1 MKISGSE
8 EMRAALSRLKDPRLI
23 FEIALAVVVAGLV
36 AFQFPVFDRIHSLH
50 KQQQYHEHVIGLLR
64 LAQILDHL
72 APAKGD
78 NFQQALALRDMVYKS
93 IELKDAPAGINFDD
107 FGQAFSDS
115 TRDPHFGQACGGLT
129 ILYMAAL
136 EARGIPARYVGLFTD
151 NDVTTR
157 NFDSHATVEF
167 YYKGRW
173 FASDPT
179 FNVMFRR
186 NGRFLSYAELYELV
200 RQHKSYE
207 VTSNGF
213 RIEPGRALANYYTPL
228 PKLLRYVAIDRGE
241 TTSEAPPQAA
251 DSHATY
257 LPRQWDGYLHFSGGE
272 KARAGYTEKQPSNSL
287 YNFLE
292 DGPFR

>member
-1 MKISGSE
+1 
-8 EMRAALSRLKDPRLI
+8 MRAPLSKLKGPRLI

-36 AFQFPVFDRIHSLH
+36 AFQFPVFDRIRSLR

-72 APAKGD
+72 APPKGD
-78 NFQQALALRDMVYKS
+78 AFQQAIALRNTVYKS
-93 IELKDAPAGINFDD
+93 IELKDAPPGINFDD

-115 TRDPHFGQACGGLT
+115 MRNPNFGQACGGLT

-151 NDVTTR
+151 SDVTAR

-173 FASDPT
+173 FASDPA

-186 NGRFLSYAELYELV
+186 NGRFLSYVELYELV

-213 RIEPGRALANYYTPL
+213 LTEPGRALANYYTPL
-228 PKLLRYVAIDRGE
+228 SRLLRYVAIDRGE
-241 TTSEAPPQAA
+241 TTSETSPQNAN
-251 DSHATY
+251 SHATY
-257 LPRQWDGYLHFSGGE
+257 LPRQWDGYLHFSGG
-272 KARAGYTEKQPSNSL
+272 KRVRAGYTEKQPSNSL

-292 DGPFR
+292 NGPFR